1 MFQPTMKHFLM
12 LASRSVW
19 GRFDHQRPSF
29 DSTHWWILLGCAVLF
44 AGFAVAIYR
53 SSRRIKSE
61 FDTDNHAKLFREL
74 CRAHRLSFANRRQL
88 RRLASARGIT
98 EPARLFVEPKHFE
111 TSHLPESM
119 QSAADEIRR
128 LRDRL
133 FG

>member
-1 MFQPTMKHFLM
+1 MFQPTMQHFLM
-12 LASRSVW
+12 LASRPVW
-19 GRFDHQRPSF
+19 GRFDHQRPRF

-44 AGFAVAIYR
+44 SCFVVAIYR

-61 FDTDNHAKLFREL
+61 FDCDNHIKLFREL

-88 RRLASARGIT
+88 RRLASARGIS
-98 EPARLFVEPKHFE
+98 EPARLFIEPKHFE
-111 TSHLPESM
+111 TTHLPESM